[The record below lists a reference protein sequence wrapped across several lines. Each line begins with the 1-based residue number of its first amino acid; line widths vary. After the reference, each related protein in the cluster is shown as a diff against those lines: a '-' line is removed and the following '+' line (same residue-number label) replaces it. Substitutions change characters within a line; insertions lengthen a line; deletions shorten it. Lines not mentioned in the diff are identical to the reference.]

1 MKDLIQIN
9 QENGFD
15 VELEIR
21 YATTN
26 NVSGQ
31 KIYDHPISLL
41 HKDAA
46 KKLKKAIDLAK
57 IQGLRF
63 KIFDSFR
70 PLFAQKFL
78 FEKFPDGGFIS
89 NPETGSV
96 PHCRGVAV
104 DLTLI
109 SGNGEELDMG
119 TDFDDFSD
127 LASHSSTAI
136 SALAQKNRYL
146 LLGIM
151 TSAGWDF
158 YQKEWWH
165 YQLFDAK
172 NYPIIN

>member
-15 VELEIR
+15 VELDIR
-21 YATTN
+21 YATIN
-26 NVSGQ
+26 NVVGQ
-31 KIYDHPISLL
+31 KIYDQTISLL
-41 HKDAA
+41 HQDAA
-46 KKLKKAIDLAK
+46 NKLKKAIELAK

-63 KIFDSFR
+63 KIFDAFR
-70 PLFAQKFL
+70 PLSAQKFL
-78 FEKFPDGGFIS
+78 FDKFPDGGFFS
-89 NPETGSV
+89 NPQTGSV

-109 SGNGEELDMG
+109 DKNGKELEMG
-119 TDFDDFSD
+119 TNFDDFSD
-127 LASHSSTAI
+127 LASHGSKVI

-151 TSAGWDF
+151 ISAGWDF

-172 NYPIIN
+172 IYPII